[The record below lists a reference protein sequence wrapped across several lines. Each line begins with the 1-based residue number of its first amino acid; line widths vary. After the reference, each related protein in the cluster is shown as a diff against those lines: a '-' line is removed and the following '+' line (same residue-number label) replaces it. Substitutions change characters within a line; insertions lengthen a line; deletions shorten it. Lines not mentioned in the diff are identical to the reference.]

1 MEFRFDYKNRENFD
15 MIDDLANS
23 IALVATRVPG
33 GILIFFPS
41 YKMMNDTYDRWSKTR
56 AID

>member
-1 MEFRFDYKNRENFD
+1 

-41 YKMMNDTYDRWSKTR
+41 YKMMNDTHDRWSKTR